1 MTRNTPRFRRAY
13 RVTGAAIMLS
23 AISFFLV
30 YAVQHVKDTPPLSW
44 GAASAAV
51 AIASVGLVMMSIG
64 IVTRIW
70 MLLLRDAGVAASE
83 GRRR

>member
-1 MTRNTPRFRRAY
+1 MQALLLCY
-13 RVTGAAIMLS
+13 LS
-23 AISFFLV
+23 AVSLFLV

-51 AIASVGLVMMSIG
+51 AIASVGLVIMSIG

-70 MLLLRDAGVAASE
+70 MLPLRDASVVASE
-83 GRRR
+83 ARR